1 MVFSEILPQNHLNS
15 DADLSVQRK
24 PIVGSSLFG
33 ITSFDTIRRNWD
45 SLCSLETFLDRGNFI
60 CYYFWM
66 FLIFIGC
73 FPTKMYNCSVT
84 SHILRA
90 VFFHGLKVRTTA
102 DGKVQHALLLD
113 PCVFHTSKY
122 ILAVER
128 QSVCFCFMI
137 RQCCKMETKVNL
149 ESPTFLFP
157 KVQPA

>member
-1 MVFSEILPQNHLNS
+1 MNIFFFYSQDVGIFDVDFSRRHHFEVTP
-15 DADLSVQRK
+15 
-24 PIVGSSLFG
+24 SLFQVLG
-33 ITSFDTIRRNWD
+33 IYIYIYI
-45 SLCSLETFLDRGNFI
+45 FI